1 MPEYK
6 MEEIFDEIPF
16 TPAYDPVLP
25 IDVKEEERGI
35 LCVRFLPTCSV
46 ETVRVER
53 DVDSIMHNLGCVTRY
68 SHLIKFYNLGNKM
81 IIENNE
87 SKGCFKDALI
97 YNGQGIDV
105 KGNILI
111 CNKGFTS
118 LTQAEALKILESAKL
133 HRSSI
138 GTCTVVIK
146 IEE

>member
-1 MPEYK
+1 

-35 LCVRFLPTCSV
+35 LCIQFLPSCSV

-53 DVDSIMHNLGCVTRY
+53 DIDNIMHNLGCVTRY

-87 SKGCFKDALI
+87 SKLCHEDVLI
-97 YNGQGIDV
+97 YNGQSFDL
-105 KGNILI
+105 KGNVLI

-118 LTQAEALKILESAKL
+118 LTQAEALKILESATL
-133 HRSSI
+133 HRSPI
-138 GTCTVVIK
+138 GTCKVVIK